1 MSDDTP
7 RESAEQP
14 VAFDGTFWTDE
25 AADADP
31 TGTNIFTAEIEN
43 VNSSDWEVDP
53 DVIWGDE
60 PGAAPDV
67 DGGSLGADF
76 LV

>member
-14 VAFDGTFWTDE
+14 VAFDGTFWG
-25 AADADP
+25 AAVDVDP
-31 TGTNIFTAEIEN
+31 TGANIFTAEIEN
-43 VNSSDWEVDP
+43 VDSSDWEVDP

-60 PGAAPDV
+60 LGTTPDV
-67 DGGSLGADF
+67 DGGTLGADF